1 MPELPEVEI
10 IKQSLKKKIIY
21 QRILGVT
28 VRNRNL
34 RFKLDK
40 FFAKKINKKKII
52 NVERQAKYLIIYLNG
67 DFSILVHF
75 GMSGTLHLVNKEKKQ
90 SYTNLSFYHSIN
102 LPKKHNHIELNFKN
116 FKIIYN
122 DPRRF
127 GFFKIFKNKIDIEN
141 YLKKNGPEPLNK
153 KFNFKYLF
161 KNIKHRTKNIKT
173 ILLDQK
179 IISGIGNIYANE
191 ILFYCKINPLKPGNK
206 LKLEEYKKISLN
218 SKKVLRKAIMLG
230 GSSIKN
236 FKSTEGKTGNFQNQ
250 FKVYDKE
257 NRNCPNIIC
266 NSKIMKIFISNRSTF
281 YCKNCQK

>member
-127 GFFKIFKNKIDIEN
+127 GFFKIFKSKIDIEN

>member
-141 YLKKNGPEPLNK
+141 YLKKNGPEPFNK

-206 LKLEEYKKISLN
+206 LRLEEYKKISLN

>member
-21 QRILGVT
+21 QRILGTT

-34 RFKLDK
+34 RYKLDK
-40 FFAKKINKKKII
+40 YFAKRINNKKII
-52 NVERQAKYLIIYLNG
+52 NVERKAKYLIIYLNSKS
-67 DFSILVHF
+67 SILIHF
-75 GMSGTLHLVNKEKKQ
+75 GMSGTLHFISKSKRQL
-90 SYTNLSFYHSIN
+90 YTNLSFYHSN
-102 LPKKHNHIELNFKN
+102 TLPKKHNHIELNFKK

-127 GFFKIFKNKIDIEN
+127 GFFKLFKNNIDLNN
-141 YLKKNGPEPLNK
+141 YIKKNGLEPLNK
-153 KFNFKYLF
+153 NFNHNYLI
-161 KNIKHRTKNIKT
+161 KNIKKRTKNIKN

-206 LKLEEYKKISLN
+206 LSLEEFKKIALN
-218 SKKVLRKAIMLG
+218 AKKVLKKAIVFG
-230 GSSIKN
+230 GSSIRDFKN
-236 FKSTEGKTGNFQNQ
+236 SDGKTGNFQNE
-250 FKVYDKE
+250 FRAYDKE
-257 NRNCPNIIC
+257 NSNCPNINC
-266 NSKIMKIFISNRSTF
+266 YSKIKKIIVSNRSTF

>member
-40 FFAKKINKKKII
+40 FFEKKINKKKII

-127 GFFKIFKNKIDIEN
+127 GFFKIFKSKIDIEN

-206 LKLEEYKKISLN
+206 LRLEEYKKISLN